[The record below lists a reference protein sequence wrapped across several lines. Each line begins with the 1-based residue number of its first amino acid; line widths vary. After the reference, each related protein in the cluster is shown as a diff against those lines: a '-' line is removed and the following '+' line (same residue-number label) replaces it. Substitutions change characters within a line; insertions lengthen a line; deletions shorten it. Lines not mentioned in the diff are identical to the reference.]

1 MTLWINKYNKT
12 ARNTRPTA
20 NLQKK
25 LKRTTITFKG
35 IYTIVCAQRT
45 ADQVIKADS
54 YKTSTA
60 YVLKS
65 NKALRDSTNINP
77 LDNNESD
84 ESESESEGEQ
94 AEGEDEGQYDEDE
107 DQQDEDEQ
115 EAEEQD
121 EEGIRGRL
129 MESLINKLNGKPYNP
144 ITYIAQDKQ
153 NLAHLLLQEASDISR
168 VKKVSSAD
176 LEFWKLAV
184 SSTINFMHSAFE
196 ARLSKLFT
204 EQQLDTMKDH
214 MDDQKKGFQNTVTS
228 ELIDSLIDVLIHN
241 SCYGIRNE
249 YCCIEF
255 KRQTAKT
262 GLLTFQQ
269 SKNIRINGAI
279 LNDLIARTNA
289 DDIYLIYMD
298 FWGTDGYVAGL
309 KLFENVH
316 LVHQIGSIHF
326 PVSLIELKDF
336 RATIKLLYTIPRN

>member
-1 MTLWINKYNKT
+1 MEAIIITYLLDTKSPNFNDFVGKNERKIINLSTRTSSTNAFKLMTLWINKYNKT
-12 ARNTRPTA
+12 VRNTRPTA
-20 NLQKK
+20 NLHKK
-25 LKRTTITFKG
+25 LKKTTIAFKG
-35 IYTIVCAQRT
+35 IYTIVCAQRA
-45 ADQVIKADS
+45 ADQVIEADS

-65 NKALRDSTNINP
+65 NKALRDSININP

-84 ESESESEGEQ
+84 EGEGEQDEGEGEGEQ
-94 AEGEDEGQYDEDE
+94 AEGEDGGQYDEDE

-129 MESLINKLNGKPYNP
+129 MKSLTNKLNGKPYNP

-184 SSTINFMHSAFE
+184 SSTINFMHPAFE

-214 MDDQKKGFQNTVTS
+214 MDDQKKAFQSTVTS
-228 ELIDSLIDVLIHN
+228 ELIDSLFN
-241 SCYGIRNE
+241 S
-249 YCCIEF
+249 
-255 KRQTAKT
+255 
-262 GLLTFQQ
+262 L
-269 SKNIRINGAI
+269 
-279 LNDLIARTNA
+279 
-289 DDIYLIYMD
+289 
-298 FWGTDGYVAGL
+298 
-309 KLFENVH
+309 
-316 LVHQIGSIHF
+316 
-326 PVSLIELKDF
+326 
-336 RATIKLLYTIPRN
+336 LLYQLE